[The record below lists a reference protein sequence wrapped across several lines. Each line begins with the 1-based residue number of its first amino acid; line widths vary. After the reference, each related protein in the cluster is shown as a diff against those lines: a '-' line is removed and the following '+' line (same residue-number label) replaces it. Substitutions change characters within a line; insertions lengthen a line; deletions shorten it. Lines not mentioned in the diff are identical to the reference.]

1 MKVTETKRL
10 TTTFILAG
18 YDDEIKT
25 LLTYNDGFP
34 SRFNI
39 TVLFEDFSEQ
49 QIKKIMKSEIKRRGF
64 VVESRKESG
73 CVSICGAAARRV
85 GSSRNQ
91 KGFGNARTVRSFVE
105 AVVTRQ
111 QFRLDQL
118 QSEGTEISERMRR
131 TIRCIDM
138 LGERPDLQTSAA
150 FQKLNQMIGLESV
163 KKAVA
168 SLMILQQNNYDKEM
182 KNLAVDRI
190 SLHRVRLPRQS
201 RCGINL

>member
-49 QIKKIMKSEIKRRGF
+49 QIKKIMKSEI
-64 VVESRKESG
+64 VVEPRKESG

-118 QSEGTEISERMRR
+118 QSEGAEISERMRR

-163 KKAVA
+163 KKAVTA
-168 SLMILQQNNYDKEM
+168 LMILQQNNYDKEM

-190 SLHRVRLPRQS
+190 SLHRVFFGNP
-201 RCGINL
+201 GAE

>member
-49 QIKKIMKSEIKRRGF
+49 QIKKIMKSEI
-64 VVESRKESG
+64 VVEPRKESG

-150 FQKLNQMIGLESV
+150 FQKLTQMIGLESV
-163 KKAVA
+163 KKAVTA
-168 SLMILQQNNYDKEM
+168 LMILQQNNYDKEM